1 MEKKAKIKYR
11 KINTITEF
19 DKRKLEKEN
28 QKYEQQMR
36 ESEKYFGKK
45 KLLKVDYL
53 RNIIPP
59 FEEEN
64 RTLPKNSKNSS
75 MLFFA
80 KRKLRFDLSKP
91 VYLNTKK
98 NLLTLK
104 STNNNIILKKKFKT
118 FRRNTGNNSGKSILN
133 RQKDISGFNRQV
145 IISRSCLNFA
155 FETKYT
161 SNAKNIKTS
170 IEEEQKNQN
179 INYNNIK
186 FYIFNI
192 NLYLFI

>member
-75 MLFFA
+75 MLFFP

-179 INYNNIK
+179 IN
-186 FYIFNI
+186 FNKN
-192 NLYLFI
+192 NLYFSGY